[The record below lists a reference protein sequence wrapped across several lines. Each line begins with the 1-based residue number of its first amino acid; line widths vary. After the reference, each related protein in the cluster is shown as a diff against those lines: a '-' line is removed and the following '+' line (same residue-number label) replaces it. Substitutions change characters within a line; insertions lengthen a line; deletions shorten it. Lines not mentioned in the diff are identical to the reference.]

1 MKTYKEFLPVIVLLV
16 FLLFGCNRPE
26 CKNQNPIFDTYAP
39 DLKDYKT
46 ELAKQLSAID
56 KSKLRYWLKSFNET
70 DKVGQLL
77 FYVQGEGL
85 CAEIELTV
93 NDWYKLELV
102 REKKG
107 VSFCGAEFKKLQYEI
122 VKNDSVITFVY
133 KDFDRIID

>member
-1 MKTYKEFLPVIVLLV
+1 VK
-16 FLLFGCNRPE
+16 G
-26 CKNQNPIFDTYAP
+26 D
-39 DLKDYKT
+39 
-46 ELAKQLSAID
+46 
-56 KSKLRYWLKSFNET
+56 
-70 DKVGQLL
+70 
-77 FYVQGEGL
+77 GL